1 MSPFAYNRRVGSPPM
16 PSTILPLSLPPVD
29 ARPAN
34 PPEVRPAKVALWLD
48 EIRRRPPPEA
58 AQLIGDALAATNR
71 VAMSDSKRLELAERY
86 WEAATALW
94 PQLEKQ
100 FARASHPLGGD
111 ALEAAKAA
119 LTLASEL
126 ATSYKHLLVSE
137 AEKRLSLGGQR
148 LMVALIHRCLQCTA
162 RILVNSYLSYAP
174 VPARTWHDAH
184 VIYAFSRERNLHLV
198 PIAPDQPEATPERL
212 TIQSLLLALANP
224 YGFLPGQLPIVL
236 RYVQQYAHWAKL
248 TDVVP
253 VHRMAK
259 AVAIVPVG
267 HDFPPFSA
275 NKGGS
280 IDGSKLFMLTFD
292 LAFQIQ
298 EQLRALEAGGDV
310 PVGIARDPIARLQ
323 YLALLKRLLRQWA
336 IPPARQFNR
345 LPSRARVVTCS
356 GLSGVW
362 QYSRGVHT
370 GVRRPP
376 SGLPPM
382 ANCQVINHTPAG
394 YALRQVDSAPST
406 LRIGELIALRIEGR
420 GGLQVAMVRWF
431 RNTLKGSGLE
441 FGCELLSDNPEAA
454 AAATEDAAEG
464 SLTPVVVLPE
474 DTGVGAEAS
483 PPQIIVPSGAFNLE
497 QAITLRRGSSTGFA
511 VLTKL
516 VEQGPG
522 FELYEF
528 VAVE

>member
-1 MSPFAYNRRVGSPPM
+1 MALALN
-16 PSTILPLSLPPVD
+16 LPPVE

-34 PPEVRPAKVALWLD
+34 PPEIRPAKVGPWLVETGRREPAL
-48 EIRRRPPPEA
+48 A
-58 AQLIGDALAATNR
+58 ARLIGDALAATNR
-71 VAMSDSKRLELAERY
+71 VAMSDSKRLELAEQY
-86 WEAATALW
+86 WSVATLLW
-94 PQLEKQ
+94 PQLEKH
-100 FARASHPLGGD
+100 FVRASHPLTGD
-111 ALEAAKAA
+111 ALEAAKAS

-126 ATSYKHLLVSE
+126 ATAYKHLLAHE
-137 AEKRLSLGGQR
+137 ADKRIALGGQR
-148 LMVALIHRCLQCTA
+148 LMVALVHRCLQCTA

-174 VPARTWHDAH
+174 VPPHTWHDAH
-184 VIYAFSRERNLHLV
+184 IIYMFARNRNIHLV
-198 PIAPDQPEATPERL
+198 PVAPDQPEATPERL
-212 TIQSLLLALANP
+212 AIQSLLLALANP

-236 RYVQQYAHWAKL
+236 RYVQEYAHWAKL

-280 IDGSKLFMLTFD
+280 IDGSKLFLLTFD

-298 EQLRALEAGGDV
+298 EQLQAMEAGGDV
-310 PVGIARDPIARLQ
+310 PAGIGREATARLQ
-323 YLALLKRLLRQWA
+323 YIALLKRLLRQWA

-345 LPSRARVVTCS
+345 LPSRARVVTCA
-356 GLSGVW
+356 GLPGIW
-362 QYSRGVHT
+362 QYSRGVHA
-370 GVRRPP
+370 GVARPA
-376 SGLPPM
+376 GLPPM

-394 YALRQVDSAPST
+394 YALRQTDSVPTA
-406 LRIGELIALRIEGR
+406 LRIGELVALRIEGR
-420 GGLQVAMVRWF
+420 TGLQVAMVRWF

-454 AAATEDAAEG
+454 AAAPEG
-464 SLTPVVVLPE
+464 GADGLLTPVVVLPE
-474 DTGVGAEAS
+474 DNPGNQDGT
-483 PPQIIVPSGAFNLE
+483 PPQVLVPTATFGLE
-497 QAITLRRGSSTGFA
+497 QAITLRRGGSTGFA

-528 VAVE
+528 VDVG